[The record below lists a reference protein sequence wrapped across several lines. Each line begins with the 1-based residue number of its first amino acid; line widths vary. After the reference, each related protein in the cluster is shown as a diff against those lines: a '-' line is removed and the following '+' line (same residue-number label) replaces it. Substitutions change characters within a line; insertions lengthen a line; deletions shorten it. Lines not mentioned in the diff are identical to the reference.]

1 MSVTGSFITNDSGL
15 IPGEFYYKLLIQ
27 RDDLSVSIDNPND
40 WKIIGKRYEGE
51 YVEKGNHPNPA
62 MKDDSFVFNYL
73 GVQIYVR
80 LQRMFKASSQ
90 KSYSYEVFIARD
102 NITAIETVQ
111 EIGDL
116 PGEGIVA
123 YMDMHYG
130 LQRV

>member
-1 MSVTGSFITNDSGL
+1 MSATGPFITNDSGL

-27 RDDLSVSIDNPND
+27 RDDLSVSIDNPSQ

-62 MKDDSFVFNYL
+62 MKEDSFIFDYL

-90 KSYSYEVFIARD
+90 NASCYEVFIARS
-102 NITAIETVQ
+102 NLTGIETIQ
-111 EIGDL
+111 EMGDL

-123 YMDMHYG
+123 YMDMHYA
-130 LQRV
+130 R